1 MNINRFIICVAISI
15 STWSC
20 NKTVDVLESKSVQSY
35 MPLGIGKL
43 IVYNLDS
50 TVYTN
55 LGTKIEIHSY
65 QIKDTV
71 QSATTD
77 NLGRIVYRISRL
89 LRSQV
94 DTNNWKNIFTYN
106 AIIDSSKIEII
117 ESNQKYLKLM
127 MPIKEGFSWKG
138 NTYVN
143 TVTYPE
149 LQFLNNWEY
158 NYQDVNKSITINNPA
173 NKNIYSEINYSKEI
187 FAENIGLV
195 FKEFKHQV
203 WQPGNANN
211 SSGYYEE
218 NSYGIKM
225 SILRHNFSSPK

>member
-1 MNINRFIICVAISI
+1 MNINRFIICVAISV

-20 NKTVDVLESKSVQSY
+20 NKTVEVLESKSVQSY

-149 LQFLNNWEY
+149 LQFFEQLGIQLPRCKQEY
-158 NYQDVNKSITINNPA
+158 HHQQHWI
-173 NKNIYSEINYSKEI
+173 SK
-187 FAENIGLV
+187 
-195 FKEFKHQV
+195 
-203 WQPGNANN
+203 
-211 SSGYYEE
+211 
-218 NSYGIKM
+218 
-225 SILRHNFSSPK
+225 HNFCVATKRHHQQSCQ